1 MLAGA
6 VVALARAP
14 SYRRHVTP
22 EELAALPEYVRA
34 LLRTEAYPH
43 HPSEV
48 TLTQTHLS
56 YVFLAGDLVYKTKKP
71 VDFGFVQQLD
81 LATRERF
88 CQNEVVLNRRLA
100 PDVYLD
106 VAPVVRRGDGTIAV
120 DVPLADGEVV
130 EWAVKMRRL
139 PEGATLD
146 VLVREGRV
154 PYDIA
159 DRLVARLVPFHDAA
173 RRVTPD
179 PGFAGAAGVRAW
191 WARESGEAA
200 GFVGSTWRVEDADS
214 VRTFVARTL
223 EREGQVFDDRL
234 AAGRVVEGH
243 GDLQAKH
250 VYVLGPR
257 VADIV
262 IVDCI
267 EFSEW
272 FHFRYQDVGY
282 DLGFLAMDLEAQGD
296 PALADEFV
304 GRYLA
309 STQDETLPLLQPL
322 HRAFRAFVRGKV
334 ESIGA
339 HAPEVPA
346 DQRAA
351 LADSAARY
359 FRLASTY
366 AARCVAPCLIVL
378 CGPSGTGKST
388 IGGALASRIGAAMIS
403 SDAVRKR
410 LAGLDPH
417 TRVPDAYRAGLYA
430 PEMTQRT
437 YEEMRRRAADHLAAG
452 HPVVLDATHSR
463 TEDRAAVVAVAR
475 AAGVP
480 VLLVSLTLSDDAALA
495 RIEQRQTGTLTTSD
509 ATPAI
514 YRQQVERFEPP
525 RQSEGPLLVMD
536 AADDVGALVD
546 RIAEGLPRRG

>member
-1 MLAGA
+1 M
-6 VVALARAP
+6 
-14 SYRRHVTP
+14 TP

-34 LLRTEAYPH
+34 LLRPEAYLH
-43 HPSEV
+43 RPSEV
-48 TLTQTHLS
+48 TLAQTHLS
-56 YVFLAGDLVYKTKKP
+56 YVFLAGDLAYKTKKP
-71 VDFGFVQQLD
+71 VDFGFVQQL
-81 LATRERF
+81 TVEIRERF
-88 CQNEVVLNRRLA
+88 CRNEVTLNRRLA

-106 VAPVVRRGDGTIAV
+106 VAAVVRHPDGSIVV
-120 DVPLADGEVV
+120 DVPPSEGEVI

-139 PEGATLD
+139 PEAATLD
-146 VLVREGRV
+146 LLVRDGRA

-159 DRLVARLVPFHDAA
+159 GRLVARLVPFHEAA

-179 PGFAGAAGVRAW
+179 PAFAGAAGVRAW

-200 GFVGSTWRVEDADS
+200 GFVGSTWLAEDADS
-214 VRTFVARTL
+214 LRAFVASTL
-223 EREGQVFDDRL
+223 EREAAVFDERL
-234 AAGRVVEGH
+234 ADGRVVEGH

-272 FHFRYQDVGY
+272 FQFRYQDIGY
-282 DLGFLAMDLEAQGD
+282 DLAFLAMDIEAQGD
-296 PALADEFV
+296 RTLADEFV
-304 GRYLA
+304 GLYLA
-309 STQDETLPLLQPL
+309 SIQDETLPLLQPL

-346 DQRAA
+346 EQRGA
-351 LADSAARY
+351 LAESASRY
-359 FRLASTY
+359 FRLASAY
-366 AARCVAPCLIVL
+366 VARRVAPCLVVL

-388 IGGALASRIGAAMIS
+388 IGGALASRIGAVMIS

-410 LAGLDPH
+410 LAGVDPH
-417 TRVPDAYRAGLYA
+417 TRVPEAYRAGLYT
-430 PEMTQRT
+430 PEMSERT
-437 YEEMRRRAADHLAAG
+437 YEDMRRRAADHLAAG

-463 TEDRAAVVAVAR
+463 TDDRAAAVAVAR

-480 VLLVSLTLSDDAALA
+480 VLMISLTLSDDAALA
-495 RIEQRQTGTLTTSD
+495 RIEQRQAGTLTTSD
-509 ATPAI
+509 ATPEV
-514 YRQQVERFEPP
+514 YRRQVEQFELP
-525 RQSEGPLLVMD
+525 RQSEGPLLVID
-536 AADDVGALVD
+536 AADDISALVE
-546 RIAEGLPRRG
+546 RIAEGLPALG

>member
-1 MLAGA
+1 M
-6 VVALARAP
+6 
-14 SYRRHVTP
+14 TP
-22 EELAALPEYVRA
+22 EDIAALPEYVRA
-34 LLRTEAYPH
+34 LLRPEAYPH
-43 HPSEV
+43 GPSAV
-48 TLTQTHLS
+48 TLVQTHLS

-81 LATRERF
+81 LGTRERF
-88 CQNEVVLNRRLA
+88 CRNEVTLNRRLA

-106 VAPVVRRGDGTIAV
+106 VVAVVRRADGSTAV
-120 DVPLADGEVV
+120 DVPPSEGEVI

-146 VLVREGRV
+146 VLVREGRT
-154 PYDIA
+154 PHDIA
-159 DRLVARLVPFHDAA
+159 GRLVSRLVPFHEAA
-173 RRVTPD
+173 ERASGGVA
-179 PGFAGAAGVRAW
+179 FAGPRAVAAW
-191 WARESGEAA
+191 WERESGEAA
-200 GFVGSTWRVEDADS
+200 SFVGSTWTPEDAAALRALVDE
-214 VRTFVARTL
+214 TIARDG
-223 EREGQVFDDRL
+223 EVFTQRVVD
-234 AAGRVVEGH
+234 GRVLRGH

-272 FHFRYQDVGY
+272 FQIGWQDAGH
-282 DLGFLAMDLEAQGD
+282 DLAFLAMDLEAQGA
-296 PALADEFV
+296 PGVADEMV
-304 GRYLA
+304 GGYLA

-346 DQRAA
+346 AQRAA
-351 LADSAARY
+351 LAESATRY
-359 FRLASTY
+359 FRLASSY
-366 AARCVAPCLIVL
+366 AERRAPPCLVVL

-388 IGGALASRIGAAMIS
+388 IGGALASRIGAVMIS

-417 TRVPDAYRAGLYA
+417 TRVPEAYRAGLYA
-430 PEMTQRT
+430 PEVTQRT
-437 YEEMRRRAADHLAAG
+437 YEEMRRRAGAHLVAG
-452 HPVVLDATHSR
+452 RPVVLDATHSR
-463 TEDRAAVVAVAR
+463 EAERAAAIAVAR

-480 VLLVSLTLSDDAALA
+480 VLLVALTLSDDAALA
-495 RIEQRQTGTLTTSD
+495 RIEQRQAGTLTTSD
-509 ATPAI
+509 ATPEV
-514 YRQQVERFEPP
+514 YRRQLEQFEPP
-525 RQSEGPLLVMD
+525 RQTEGPLISVD
-536 AADDVGALVD
+536 AADDVSALVE
-546 RIAEGLPRRG
+546 RVVGELPRRD

>member
-1 MLAGA
+1 M
-6 VVALARAP
+6 
-14 SYRRHVTP
+14 TP

-34 LLRTEAYPH
+34 LLRPEAYPH
-43 HPSEV
+43 RPSEV
-48 TLTQTHLS
+48 TLAQTHLS

-71 VDFGFVQQLD
+71 VDFGFVEQLE

-88 CQNEVVLNRRLA
+88 CHNEVTLNRRLA

-106 VAPVVRRGDGTIAV
+106 VAAVVRRADGSFAV
-120 DVPLADGEVV
+120 DVPPSEGEVV

-146 VLVREGRV
+146 LLVREGRA

-159 DRLVARLVPFHDAA
+159 GRLVARLVPFHEAA

-179 PGFAGAAGVRAW
+179 PSFAGAAGVRAW
-191 WARESGEAA
+191 WTRESGEAA
-200 GFVGSTWRVEDADS
+200 GFVGSTWDAEDAHAL
-214 VRTFVARTL
+214 RAFVAETL
-223 EREGQVFDDRL
+223 EREGAIFDERL

-272 FHFRYQDVGY
+272 FQFRYQDVGY
-282 DLGFLAMDLEAQGD
+282 DLAFLAMDLEAQGD
-296 PALADEFV
+296 RGAADEFV

-309 STQDETLPLLQPL
+309 ATQDETLPLLQPL

-339 HAPEVPA
+339 HAAEVPA
-346 DQRAA
+346 AQRAS
-351 LADSAARY
+351 LAESAARY
-359 FRLASTY
+359 FRLASSY
-366 AARCVAPCLIVL
+366 AERRAGPCLIVL

-388 IGGALASRIGAAMIS
+388 IGGALASTIGAAMIS

-410 LAGLDPH
+410 LVGIDPH
-417 TRVPDAYRAGLYA
+417 TRVPEAYRAGLYA
-430 PEMTQRT
+430 PEITERT
-437 YEEMRRRAADHLAAG
+437 YDEMRRRASDHLAAG
-452 HPVVLDATHSR
+452 RAVVLDATHSR
-463 TEDRAAVVAVAR
+463 REDRAAAVALAR

-480 VLLVSLTLSDDAALA
+480 VRLVSLTLSDDAALA
-495 RIEQRQTGTLTTSD
+495 RIEQRQAGTLTTSD
-509 ATPAI
+509 ATPDV
-514 YRQQVERFEPP
+514 YRRQVEQFEPLRP
-525 RQSEGPLLVMD
+525 AEGPLLTVD
-536 AADDVGALVD
+536 AADDVSVLVE
-546 RIAEGLPRRG
+546 RIAEGLPPRG

>member
-1 MLAGA
+1 M
-6 VVALARAP
+6 
-14 SYRRHVTP
+14 TP

-34 LLRTEAYPH
+34 LLRPEAYPH
-43 HPSEV
+43 RPSEV
-48 TLTQTHLS
+48 TLAQTHLS
-56 YVFLAGDLVYKTKKP
+56 YVFLAGDRVYKTKKP

-81 LATRERF
+81 LETRERF
-88 CQNEVVLNRRLA
+88 CRNEVTLNRRLA

-106 VAPVVRRGDGTIAV
+106 VVAVVRRPDGSTAV
-120 DVPLADGEVV
+120 DVPPSEGEVV

-139 PEGATLD
+139 PDGATLD
-146 VLVREGRV
+146 VLVREGRA

-159 DRLVARLVPFHDAA
+159 GRLVARLVPFHEAA

-179 PGFAGAAGVRAW
+179 PSFAGAAGVRSW

-200 GFVGSTWRVEDADS
+200 GSVGSTWRAEDADAL
-214 VRTFVARTL
+214 RTFVTETL
-223 EREGQVFDDRL
+223 DREGAVFDERL

-272 FHFRYQDVGY
+272 FQFRYQDVGY
-282 DLGFLAMDLEAQGD
+282 DLAFLAMDLEAQGD
-296 PALADEFV
+296 RMLADELV

-309 STQDETLPLLQPL
+309 STQDEMLPLLQPL

-339 HAPEVPA
+339 HAAEVPA
-346 DQRAA
+346 EQRAA
-351 LADSAARY
+351 LAESAARY
-359 FRLASTY
+359 FRLASSY
-366 AARCVAPCLIVL
+366 AERRVAPCLVVL

-388 IGGALASRIGAAMIS
+388 IGGALASRIGAVMIS

-417 TRVPDAYRAGLYA
+417 TRVPEAYRAGLYA
-430 PEMTQRT
+430 PEVTLRT
-437 YEEMRRRAADHLAAG
+437 YEEMRRRASDHLAAG

-463 TEDRAAVVAVAR
+463 REDRAAAVAAAR

-509 ATPAI
+509 ATPEV
-514 YRQQVERFEPP
+514 YRRQVEQFEPP
-525 RQSEGPLLVMD
+525 RPAEGPLLTVD
-536 AADDVGALVD
+536 AADDVSALVE
-546 RIAEGLPRRG
+546 RIAEGLPRRR

>member
-1 MLAGA
+1 M
-6 VVALARAP
+6 
-14 SYRRHVTP
+14 TP

-34 LLRTEAYPH
+34 LLRSEAYPH
-43 HPSEV
+43 RPSEV
-48 TLTQTHLS
+48 TLIQTHLS
-56 YVFLAGDLVYKTKKP
+56 YAFLAGDLVYKTKKP
-71 VDFGFVQQLD
+71 VDFGFIEQLG
-81 LATRERF
+81 LKTRERF
-88 CQNEVVLNRRLA
+88 CHNEVRLNRRLA

-106 VAPVVRRGDGTIAV
+106 VAPVIQRRDGSIV
-120 DVPLADGEVV
+120 IDVPASEGEVI

-139 PEGATLD
+139 PEAATLD
-146 VLVREGRV
+146 ALVRDEHV
-154 PYDIA
+154 PYDMA
-159 DRLVARLVPFHDAA
+159 DRLVARLVPFHDDAERA
-173 RRVTPD
+173 
-179 PGFAGAAGVRAW
+179 PGGLVFAGVGAVAAW
-191 WARESGEAA
+191 WKREAGEAA
-200 GFVGSTWRVEDADS
+200 GFIGSTWAPEDAATMHAMVDGTLAS
-214 VRTFVARTL
+214 EAATFAQRVTDGRIVR
-223 EREGQVFDDRL
+223 
-234 AAGRVVEGH
+234 GH
-243 GDLQAKH
+243 GDLHTKH

-262 IVDCI
+262 CVDGI

-272 FHFRYQDVGY
+272 FQIGWQDIGH
-282 DLGFLAMDLEAQGD
+282 DIAFLAMDLEAHGEVS
-296 PALADEFV
+296 LADEFI

-339 HAPEVPA
+339 QAAEVPA

-351 LADSAARY
+351 LAESAARY

-366 AARCVAPCLIVL
+366 AGRRAAPCLVVL

-410 LAGLDPH
+410 VAGLEPH
-417 TRVPDAYRAGLYA
+417 TRVSEAFRTGLYS
-430 PEMTQRT
+430 PEMSERT
-437 YEEMRRRAADHLAAG
+437 YETMLRRAAEHLAAS
-452 HPVVLDATHSR
+452 HAVVLDATHSR
-463 TEDRAAVVAVAR
+463 AEDRAAAIAVAR

-480 VLLVSLTLSDDAALA
+480 VLVISLTLSDDAALA
-495 RIEQRQTGTLTTSD
+495 RIEQRQSGTLTTSD

-525 RQSEGPLLVMD
+525 RQSEGPLLVID
-536 AADDVGALVD
+536 AADDVSALVA
-546 RIAEGLPRRG
+546 RIAEALPSRG

>member
-1 MLAGA
+1 M
-6 VVALARAP
+6 
-14 SYRRHVTP
+14 TP

-34 LLRTEAYPH
+34 LLRPEAYPH
-43 HPSEV
+43 RPSEV

-71 VDFGFVQQLD
+71 VDFGFVQQLA
-81 LATRERF
+81 LATREQF
-88 CQNEVVLNRRLA
+88 CRNEVTLNRRLA

-106 VAPVVRRGDGTIAV
+106 VAAVVRRTDGTVVV
-120 DVPLADGEVV
+120 DVSPSEGEVV

-146 VLVREGRV
+146 VLVREGKA

-159 DRLVARLVPFHDAA
+159 SRLVSRLVPFHDAA

-179 PGFAGAAGVRAW
+179 PTFAGAAGVRAW
-191 WARESGEAA
+191 WTRESGEAA
-200 GFVGSTWRVEDADS
+200 GFVGSTWRVEDADAL
-214 VRTFVARTL
+214 RLFVAETL
-223 EREGQVFDDRL
+223 EREGAVFDERL
-234 AAGRVVEGH
+234 VAGRVVEGH

-257 VADIV
+257 TADIV

-272 FHFRYQDVGY
+272 FQFRYQDVGY
-282 DLGFLAMDLEAQGD
+282 DLAFLAMDLEAQGD
-296 PALADEFV
+296 RTLADELV
-304 GRYLA
+304 GRYMA

-339 HAPEVPA
+339 HAAEVPA
-346 DQRAA
+346 AQRAA
-351 LADSAARY
+351 LAESAARY

-366 AARCVAPCLIVL
+366 AERRVAPCLVVL

-388 IGGALASRIGAAMIS
+388 IGGALASRIGAVMIS

-417 TRVPDAYRAGLYA
+417 TRVPEEFRSGLYS

-437 YEEMRRRAADHLAAG
+437 YEEMRRRATEHLAAG
-452 HPVVLDATHSR
+452 HPVVLDATHSQTDER
-463 TEDRAAVVAVAR
+463 RAAVALAR

-480 VLLVSLTLSDDAALA
+480 VVIVALTLSDDAALA
-495 RIEQRQTGTLTTSD
+495 RIEQRQVGTLTTSD
-509 ATPAI
+509 ATPEV
-514 YRQQVERFEPP
+514 YRRQVEQFEPP
-525 RQSEGPLLVMD
+525 RQAEGPLLVVD
-536 AADDVGALVD
+536 AADDVSALVE
-546 RIAEGLPRRG
+546 RIAEGLPRRA

>member
-1 MLAGA
+1 M
-6 VVALARAP
+6 
-14 SYRRHVTP
+14 
-22 EELAALPEYVRA
+22 PEYVRA
-34 LLRTEAYPH
+34 LLRPEAFPH
-43 HPSEV
+43 RPSEV
-48 TLTQTHLS
+48 ALVQTHLS

-88 CQNEVVLNRRLA
+88 CRNEVTLNRRLA

-106 VAPVVRRGDGTIAV
+106 VAAVVRRLDGSTAV
-120 DVPLADGEVV
+120 DIPPSEGEVV

-146 VLVREGRV
+146 VLVRERRT
-154 PYDIA
+154 PHDIA
-159 DRLVARLVPFHDAA
+159 GRLVARLVPFHEAA

-179 PGFAGAAGVRAW
+179 PTFAGAAGVRAW

-200 GFVGSTWRVEDADS
+200 GFVGSTWRAEDAS
-214 VRTFVARTL
+214 ALRAFVAEML
-223 EREGQVFDDRL
+223 DQEGAVFDGRL

-272 FHFRYQDVGY
+272 FQFRYQDVGY
-282 DLGFLAMDLEAQGD
+282 DLAFLAMDLEAQGD
-296 PALADEFV
+296 RALADELV

-339 HAPEVPA
+339 HASEVPA
-346 DQRAA
+346 EQRAA
-351 LADSAARY
+351 LAESAARY
-359 FRLASTY
+359 FRLASSY
-366 AARCVAPCLIVL
+366 AERRAAPCLVVL

-388 IGGALASRIGAAMIS
+388 IGGALASRIGAVMIS

-410 LAGLDPH
+410 VAGLDPH
-417 TRVPDAYRAGLYA
+417 TRVPEAYRAGLYA
-430 PEMTQRT
+430 PEVTQQT
-437 YEEMRRRAADHLAAG
+437 YEEMRRRAASHLAAG

-463 TEDRAAVVAVAR
+463 TEDRAAAIDVAR
-475 AAGVP
+475 ASGVP
-480 VLLVSLTLSDDAALA
+480 VLLVSLTLSDAAALA
-495 RIEQRQTGTLTTSD
+495 RIEQRQAGTLTTSD
-509 ATPAI
+509 ATPEV
-514 YRQQVERFEPP
+514 YRRQVEQFEPP
-525 RQSEGPLLVMD
+525 RQSEGKLLTLD
-536 AADDVGALVD
+536 AADDVSALVEQ
-546 RIAEGLPRRG
+546 IAAGLPMRR